1 VPAHS
6 PPLCRPFGRP
16 KHPGDIDKGDH
27 DGDWQRSFF
36 ALRTTEEWRKSKV
49 SVIAQRNADTAG
61 YANNQVRNTA
71 ATPATRC
78 EALQLCAAGC
88 KYRAAA
94 KILIADQIFDCNLK
108 LQWRGARGRG
118 SVAQSL
124 SGVPHLPHPPCL
136 TSCRFLA
143 RTVTRT
149 AHKRTCILNIYN
161 LLCVV
166 SQVDVYERRLR
177 AADAAGRKDDAKAG
191 RAPMLMSPTG
201 GIDTT
206 ALKNQT
212 AASQVR

>member
-1 VPAHS
+1 MPAHS

-94 KILIADQIFDCNLK
+94 KILIADQIWK
-108 LQWRGARGRG
+108 ILQSEASMAWRAGEGVCSTIIIRCSTSA
-118 SVAQSL
+118 SSPLPHLVSL
-124 SGVPHLPHPPCL
+124 SGAHGHAHSAQTHVHTKHLQSFVRGL
-136 TSCRFLA
+136 SGG
-143 RTVTRT
+143 
-149 AHKRTCILNIYN
+149 
-161 LLCVV
+161 
-166 SQVDVYERRLR
+166 RLR
-177 AADAAGRKDDAKAG
+177 AAAASGGRGGPEGRRKG
-191 RAPMLMSPTG
+191 RAGANAHEPHG
-201 GIDTT
+201 
-206 ALKNQT
+206 
-212 AASQVR
+212 RH